1 MQGNA
6 DSGMREISAVGIRNP
21 ESGIRNMESGIW
33 NPSSSDKRIRNPVA
47 PESTTW
53 NSEYNPRLS

>member
-21 ESGIRNMESGIW
+21 ESGIW

-47 PESTTW
+47 PESTTL